1 MQLTRRQ
8 IGKLALASA
17 ASTALPSAALVPAYA
32 AKAAEPDARAAFPK
46 DFLWGTATAA
56 YQVEGASRAD
66 GRGVSIWDTFSH
78 TPHHVA
84 HNDTGDVAD
93 EEYHRYKDDVAML
106 KELGVKTYRFS
117 IAWPRI
123 FPSGAGSPNEQ
134 GLSYYSRLVDALLEA
149 GIEPYCTLYH
159 WDLPQALED
168 RGGWQNRET
177 AQRFADYAGYVSSK
191 FSDRVSHFMTLN
203 EIRTFTELGYQAG
216 EHAPGLKLGQRDF
229 SQVVHHA
236 LLAHGLGVQAIRA
249 HARPG
254 TQIGLAENPTA
265 TTPAIADKANIDAAA
280 IAFRE
285 ENAAYLTAIIE
296 GRYTDRYLARL
307 GANAPRFT
315 SEDMKMIATP
325 IDFVGMNIY
334 QPTYVMASD
343 IPDGYTIIP
352 QASTYPRMLSSWLTI
367 GPECLYWAPTLAAR
381 IWNLKSI
388 YITENGASAIDTV
401 TASGE
406 ILDVDRIMYLRN
418 YLSHLQKAV
427 AAGAPIKGY
436 FVWSLLDN
444 YEWADGFGKRFGIV
458 HVDFNTQK
466 RTPKLSAKF
475 YKNIIAQNCVV

>member
-236 LLAHGLGVQAIRA
+236 LLAHGLGVQIGRA
-249 HARPG
+249 H
-254 TQIGLAENPTA
+254 
-265 TTPAIADKANIDAAA
+265 
-280 IAFRE
+280 
-285 ENAAYLTAIIE
+285 
-296 GRYTDRYLARL
+296 
-307 GANAPRFT
+307 
-315 SEDMKMIATP
+315 
-325 IDFVGMNIY
+325 V
-334 QPTYVMASD
+334 
-343 IPDGYTIIP
+343 
-352 QASTYPRMLSSWLTI
+352 
-367 GPECLYWAPTLAAR
+367 
-381 IWNLKSI
+381 
-388 YITENGASAIDTV
+388 
-401 TASGE
+401 
-406 ILDVDRIMYLRN
+406 
-418 YLSHLQKAV
+418 
-427 AAGAPIKGY
+427 
-436 FVWSLLDN
+436 
-444 YEWADGFGKRFGIV
+444 
-458 HVDFNTQK
+458 
-466 RTPKLSAKF
+466 
-475 YKNIIAQNCVV
+475 